1 MANKHTSQSIKEE
14 CEYIEMM
21 MFKEESHK
29 ALKKV
34 LGCA

>member
-14 CEYIEMM
+14 CNYIEMK
-21 MFKEESHK
+21 MFKEENHK
-29 ALKKV
+29 ALKKA